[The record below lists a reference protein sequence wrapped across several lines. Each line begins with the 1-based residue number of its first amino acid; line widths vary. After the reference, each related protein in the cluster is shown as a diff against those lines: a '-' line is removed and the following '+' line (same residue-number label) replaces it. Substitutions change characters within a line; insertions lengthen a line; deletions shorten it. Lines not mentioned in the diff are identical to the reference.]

1 MTMQAKS
8 TLQNAKFNVM
18 CNNFWK
24 KQTISF
30 CEPAKN
36 FALIN
41 LSGTF
46 ILQTQSLSFLGF
58 NFGKLLFC
66 QAEQNNQHQIM
77 QKKQDKLQRKVQSFP
92 NYILLFFWSLVLQI
106 SCNFVCIWFFTIS
119 LSTLNFQ
126 SRLIFF
132 YLQLTFIRTYV
143 GLLKKPEKPSWKN
156 SYQERTFI
164 STSCHS
170 YHHPL

>member
-1 MTMQAKS
+1 MTML

-66 QAEQNNQHQIM
+66 QAEQNNQHQVM
-77 QKKQDKLQRKVQSFP
+77 QKKKGKTNCKERSKLHFIIFLVIGSSNKLQFCMHLVFYHFIVNTELSIKVDIF
-92 NYILLFFWSLVLQI
+92 LFAA
-106 SCNFVCIWFFTIS
+106 
-119 LSTLNFQ
+119 
-126 SRLIFF
+126 
-132 YLQLTFIRTYV
+132 YLHTQGY
-143 GLLKKPEKPSWKN
+143 
-156 SYQERTFI
+156 
-164 STSCHS
+164 
-170 YHHPL
+170 

>member
-77 QKKQDKLQRKVQSFP
+77 QKKARQIAKKGSVISKLHFIIFLVIGSSNKLQFCMH
-92 NYILLFFWSLVLQI
+92 LFFLPFQ
-106 SCNFVCIWFFTIS
+106 CE
-119 LSTLNFQ
+119 LSIKVD
-126 SRLIFF
+126 IFLF
-132 YLQLTFIRTYV
+132 AAYLHMQGY
-143 GLLKKPEKPSWKN
+143 
-156 SYQERTFI
+156 
-164 STSCHS
+164 
-170 YHHPL
+170 